1 MSLFVI
7 KNPAYTM
14 SWFLKGIIS
23 MSLLAFVFSISFV
36 QAQTINGGVVPKVVK
51 DKMHEKYPDAKGLVW
66 KQSDPG
72 FVEANFKY
80 EGRKCSA
87 IFLASGGWVST
98 DCEITA
104 EEFPAAAKTFLSD
117 PKNAD
122 NVSKYYKSDTKA
134 KGTQYSADVKKG
146 GKSLEYIFN
155 EQGDL
160 IMKGPK

>member
-1 MSLFVI
+1 MMKSQAISASILIPGKKLIAFLLVSL
-7 KNPAYTM
+7 
-14 SWFLKGIIS
+14 
-23 MSLLAFVFSISFV
+23 SISF
-36 QAQTINGGVVPKVVK
+36 AHSQTVNASRVPEVVK
-51 DKMHEKYPDAKGLVW
+51 NKMNEKYPDAKGLVW

-80 EGRKCSA
+80 EGRKCNA

-122 NVSKYYKSDTKA
+122 NVTKYFKSDTKA

-155 EQGDL
+155 VQGDL